1 MNNNEREDLCF
12 LFSFYV
18 FCLAYAFR
26 SASLLSFFFFHCVE
40 QFYRGWQS
48 LTGNRQSS
56 VVYLQ
61 PGQDSVQFS
70 NKSEMEEAKNTEAGN
85 AIKHKPAGQ
94 SRKVDGMTEEA
105 AEQLHYGCLAET
117 RYMSG
122 EGRHMHE
129 A

>member
-1 MNNNEREDLCF
+1 MFSVLFLCILLSLCF
-12 LFSFYV
+12 PLRFPSFI
-18 FCLAYAFR
+18 
-26 SASLLSFFFFHCVE
+26 FFFFHCVE

-61 PGQDSVQFS
+61 TGQDSVQFS

-117 RYMSG
+117 RYMMRG

>member
-1 MNNNEREDLCF
+1 MFSVLFLCILLSLCF
-12 LFSFYV
+12 PLRFPSFI
-18 FCLAYAFR
+18 
-26 SASLLSFFFFHCVE
+26 FFFHCVE

-61 PGQDSVQFS
+61 TGQDSVQFS

-117 RYMSG
+117 RYMMRG